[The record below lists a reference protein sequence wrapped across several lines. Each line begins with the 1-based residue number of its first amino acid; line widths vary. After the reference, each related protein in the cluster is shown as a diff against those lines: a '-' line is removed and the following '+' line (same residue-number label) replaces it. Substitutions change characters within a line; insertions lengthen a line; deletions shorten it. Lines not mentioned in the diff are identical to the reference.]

1 MLLGLSV
8 CKPRSMDRVDNGK
21 LSTLLSLVLPTNESQ
36 ASRSFSF
43 SQWFSDGC
51 MHTRILP
58 MLSTRRMTS
67 KTLRYS
73 AGYNALSIVALLVS
87 MHTEQAFAL
96 CNAGATVTS
105 AVVIS
110 ANCDGA
116 NTKGLT
122 LDTGADVT
130 INSGVT
136 VSNDAGF
143 GVNGRAVVVL
153 SSATSSS
160 LVNNGS
166 IYTYNQW
173 GLWTQTGSTVSVV
186 NFGQITGVV
195 RYGISNQGTIT
206 SLTNVGSIT
215 GGFGSIGNITTPAP
229 SIQVFNN
236 LQGKS
241 GLASTPVTLVGYL
254 PLSYNIIIQD
264 PSTYGQLSAPSQAG
278 TMAFNI
284 YGNTGTSL
292 VSGVNASIISANR
305 YINVLNGF
313 SSLSTVTGS
322 EGTYNGFHYSLIANE
337 TLANSW
343 DLLVYLAGPS
353 MADTQVSIRNSAQ
366 KLRSV
371 FNAAAISS
379 NFANMNTYDC
389 NLFDS
394 KGMCISGG
402 GRYTTVDNPD
412 FSSTSAV
419 VVVGYKATPN
429 IRIGGFLDQ
438 NVNNNTPTGIHIAN
452 KNPLMGAFVVW
463 NQNASGLGYQVK
475 LANAYQDKHIKT
487 TRDVVGTSEAG
498 VGSTKLN
505 TQSYVGELSYA
516 FTYKDKTVLRPYL
529 ALRHTTI
536 QQDAYTEEGVAT
548 PLSYASL
555 TDRSTT
561 SLLGLKVNHAL
572 TPKTTLTAS
581 LGVEHDLKHSVDD
594 YTASSAVISG
604 LTSENFNDNIQRTR
618 AVASAGAYYAVS
630 KNQRVSGDVYYQQ
643 LPFQSTGSTTAY
655 FNYMVGF

>member
-1 MLLGLSV
+1 MNMLFKPLCSETKPANQVSVEAMDTLKSHVQTTGMLLVIGARENTKSQINHLVINIFWFVGLLG
-8 CKPRSMDRVDNGK
+8 P
-21 LSTLLSLVLPTNESQ
+21 L
-36 ASRSFSF
+36 
-43 SQWFSDGC
+43 
-51 MHTRILP
+51 
-58 MLSTRRMTS
+58 
-67 KTLRYS
+67 Y
-73 AGYNALSIVALLVS
+73 
-87 MHTEQAFAL
+87 TEQAFAL

-105 AVVIS
+105 TVVIS
-110 ANCDGA
+110 ANCDGG
-116 NTKGLT
+116 NVKGLT

-136 VSNDAGF
+136 VSNNAGS

-153 SSATSSS
+153 STSTSAS
-160 LVNNGS
+160 LVNNGA

-173 GLWTQTGSTVSVV
+173 GLWTQPGSTVSVV
-186 NFGQITGVV
+186 NFGQITATV

-215 GGFGSIGNITTPAP
+215 GGFGSIGNITTPMPA
-229 SIQVFNN
+229 INIFNN

-241 GLASTPVTLVGYL
+241 GLASTPVTHVGYL

-264 PSTYGQLSAPSQAG
+264 PATYGQLSAPNQLGS
-278 TMAFNI
+278 MAFNI
-284 YGNTGTSL
+284 YGNTGTTL
-292 VSGVNASIISANR
+292 VAGVNASVVASNR
-305 YINVLNGF
+305 YLNVLNGF

-322 EGTYNGFHYSLIANE
+322 EGTYNGFHYSLVANE

-353 MADTQVSIRNSAQ
+353 MADTQASVRNSAQ

-402 GRYTTVDNPD
+402 GRYTSVDNPD
-412 FSSTSAV
+412 FSSSSAV

-438 NVNNNTPTGIHIAN
+438 NVNNNTPTGIRIAN

-463 NQNASGLGYQVK
+463 NQNPSGLGYQVK

-498 VGSTKLN
+498 TGSTKLN
-505 TQSYVGELSYA
+505 TQSYVGELSFA
-516 FTYKDKTVLRPYL
+516 FTYNDKTLLRPYL

-536 QQDAYTEEGVAT
+536 QQDAYTEESVAT

-561 SLLGLKVNHAL
+561 SLVGLKVNHAL

-581 LGVEHDLKHSVDD
+581 LGVEHDLEHSVDD
-594 YTASSAVISG
+594 YTASSAGISG
-604 LTSENFNDNIQRTR
+604 LTSENFNDSIQRTR

-630 KNQRVSGDVYYQQ
+630 RHQRIAGDVYYQQ
-643 LPFQSTGSTTAY
+643 LHFQSTGSTTAY
-655 FNYMVGF
+655 FNYMIGF